1 MNANHQL
8 FGNRILIKNFSDFQ
22 VSSIKKQNTQ
32 IYNKNNNT
40 WIECTTFRKY
50 VYVNICEIYMRIYIW
65 LYEWKNK
72 KMLYITIIFY

>member
-8 FGNRILIKNFSDFQ
+8 FRNGILIKNFSDFQ

-50 VYVNICEIYMRIYIW
+50 VYVNICNNYKYIIIYENYNNYI
-65 LYEWKNK
+65 
-72 KMLYITIIFY
+72 

>member
-8 FGNRILIKNFSDFQ
+8 FGNGILIKNFSDFQ

-40 WIECTTFRKY
+40 WIECTYLENMYMWIY
-50 VYVNICEIYMRIYIW
+50 VIIINI
-65 LYEWKNK
+65 
-72 KMLYITIIFY
+72 

>member
-8 FGNRILIKNFSDFQ
+8 FGNGILIKNFSDFQ

-40 WIECTTFRKY
+40 WIECTTFWKY
-50 VYVNICEIYMRIYIW
+50 VYVNICNNYKYIIIYENYNNYI
-65 LYEWKNK
+65 
-72 KMLYITIIFY
+72 